1 MGLPAAPSR
10 RKKQQIEAPAGLFH
24 HLDRHSK
31 RMSVSLVASPSNQ
44 TMVYGETPQAFFP
57 FQGVHKKAC
66 RGHRRQCLF
75 AEGDLF
81 LFSPHGDSSRMM
93 LAAFSPT
100 MIAGALVFP
109 DVMVGN
115 IEASATRR
123 LSTP

>member
-1 MGLPAAPSR
+1 MPLLQSSQYGN
-10 RKKQQIEAPAGLFH
+10 
-24 HLDRHSK
+24 
-31 RMSVSLVASPSNQ
+31 RMSGLVVARARNQ
-44 TMVYGETPQAFFP
+44 TMAYSETPQAFFP
-57 FQGVHKKAC
+57 FQGVHKKA
-66 RGHRRQCLF
+66 RGGHRRQCLF
-75 AEGDLF
+75 AEGELF
-81 LFSPHGDSSRMM
+81 LFSPHWDSSRMM